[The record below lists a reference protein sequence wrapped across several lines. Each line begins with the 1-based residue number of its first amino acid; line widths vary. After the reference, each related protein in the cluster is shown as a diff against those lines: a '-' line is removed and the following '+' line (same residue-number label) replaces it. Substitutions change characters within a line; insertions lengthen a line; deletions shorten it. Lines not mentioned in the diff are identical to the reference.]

1 MAKQWDEELGR
12 MVYCDKVN
20 SLEYI
25 INKQL
30 KLDLT
35 EKDQG
40 KYVEAPIMMRNEVHA
55 VLDMHDND
63 VSSDRANR
71 MMSQAIEPP
80 STATKKKAK
89 VSSITPGT
97 STPFVNADVHSMS
110 TPVVIVKPAA
120 IMTPTVKP
128 TIFLQAK
135 NDGSKSIFYRVTTS
149 GGFSVH

>member
-35 EKDQG
+35 ENDQG
-40 KYVEAPIMMRNEVHA
+40 KYVEAPIMIRNEVHA

-80 STATKKKAK
+80 STATKKE
-89 VSSITPGT
+89 
-97 STPFVNADVHSMS
+97 
-110 TPVVIVKPAA
+110 KPR
-120 IMTPTVKP
+120 
-128 TIFLQAK
+128 FLLLLQ
-135 NDGSKSIFYRVTTS
+135 GLVLLL
-149 GGFSVH
+149 